1 MLIQDPLLEID
12 LYGFIKFKNNKKR
25 MQCVLP
31 VLFRLSRGW
40 WWLGGA

>member
-12 LYGFIKFKNNKKR
+12 LYGFIKFKNNKKP

-31 VLFRLSRGW
+31 VLFRLSRGCGSW
-40 WWLGGA
+40 GGA